1 MCIYSVR
8 FLYMVW
14 RSERVVGAGWLVG
27 MGFAIYTRVLA
38 GFASDSEK
46 AGPHASCRIYLSYM
60 SFFFV
65 GGDLWPERLHL
76 LLLSLLSGRRCRSG
90 ALSSYQ
96 GLILFLVG
104 SGIRLVV
111 VELDISIAAERALS
125 DELSLFPQDVFDCDA
140 RV

>member
-1 MCIYSVR
+1 
-8 FLYMVW
+8 MVW

-65 GGDLWPERLHL
+65 GGDLWLKRLQL
-76 LLLSLLSGRRCRSG
+76 LLLSLLSGRRRRSG
-90 ALSSYQ
+90 GLSSYQ
-96 GLILFLVG
+96 GLVLFLVG